1 MFAVCKAAT
10 AAENGELRGNEK
22 TNKKEWKKENV
33 LRTAQAEPRRY
44 RAGCAAPGG
53 RSALHPIFSAR
64 CARPEAAPS
73 PVQGKAGSARA
84 APPPFFPPVFT
95 PPPPFF
101 FFFSERC
108 PPFPSPP
115 PSPLPAASLPI
126 VYLPNEGGGDGR
138 AVSDSG
144 SPGARPGRER
154 RTAAE
159 PLRGERSGCGV
170 PRGTEITGLIAKSR

>member
-10 AAENGELRGNEK
+10 AAENGE
-22 TNKKEWKKENV
+22 
-33 LRTAQAEPRRY
+33 
-44 RAGCAAPGG
+44 
-53 RSALHPIFSAR
+53 
-64 CARPEAAPS
+64 
-73 PVQGKAGSARA
+73 
-84 APPPFFPPVFT
+84 
-95 PPPPFF
+95 
-101 FFFSERC
+101 
-108 PPFPSPP
+108 
-115 PSPLPAASLPI
+115 
-126 VYLPNEGGGDGR
+126 LPNEGGGDGR

>member
-84 APPPFFPPVFT
+84 ASPPFFPPVFT
-95 PPPPFF
+95 PPPFF
-101 FFFSERC
+101 FLLFGAV
-108 PPFPSPP
+108 PPLPLPPPPRSPPP
-115 PSPLPAASLPI
+115 PSPLFTFLMREAGMAA
-126 VYLPNEGGGDGR
+126 R
-138 AVSDSG
+138 
-144 SPGARPGRER
+144 
-154 RTAAE
+154 
-159 PLRGERSGCGV
+159 
-170 PRGTEITGLIAKSR
+170 